1 MQDTSRPSDFA
12 SEAASQRSVQGEA
25 LGASGSLH
33 SQKSG
38 QSDPDLCLQLQY
50 LLKSS
55 LKAFT
60 LTSLGNHARQV
71 QKVHRIQT
79 L

>member
-12 SEAASQRSVQGEA
+12 SEAASQSSAQGEA

-38 QSDPDLCLQLQY
+38 QSGLTLYLQLQH

-55 LKAFT
+55 LKAST
-60 LTSLGNHARQV
+60 LTSLSLVYCWQLCLTGS
-71 QKVHRIQT
+71 
-79 L
+79 